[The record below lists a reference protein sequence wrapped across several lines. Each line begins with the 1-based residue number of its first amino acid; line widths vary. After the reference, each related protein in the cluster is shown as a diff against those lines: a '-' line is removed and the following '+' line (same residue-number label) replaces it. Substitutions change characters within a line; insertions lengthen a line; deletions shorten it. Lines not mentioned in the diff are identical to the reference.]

1 MTKQKYFF
9 LKYSTILAP
18 PKPILIGTVRTSS
31 TTREKISSLLL
42 IHNILPHSQQN
53 QIESFEYQH
62 SNTGT
67 QIIKRVSPIQSF
79 CVSSRFSSSLCTYVE
94 THRSEYIDAW
104 GRQWYFDRKTGTFEN
119 QLRRSRFWRETC
131 TIWSFVSQVVIE
143 TYACFGSWCW
153 DWDLWVWTEAYVM
166 VFECVFF
173 FYLLRVLP

>member
-1 MTKQKYFF
+1 MIVQLTNIVKLTIIVKLECYENSDTNARTQVQALSKYPALVAVVRSHAAGGPVDVSMSSCNKRNRKYIVTKQKYFF

-31 TTREKISSLLL
+31 ATREKISSLLL

-94 THRSEYIDAW
+94 THRSEYIDA
-104 GRQWYFDRKTGTFEN
+104 
-119 QLRRSRFWRETC
+119 
-131 TIWSFVSQVVIE
+131 
-143 TYACFGSWCW
+143 
-153 DWDLWVWTEAYVM
+153 
-166 VFECVFF
+166 
-173 FYLLRVLP
+173 